1 MTAKEVIMC
10 SVGLIF
16 AFHCQKHANN
26 RVDIHNFL
34 IKEIHAYDNLIAML
48 GKCNLTLDN
57 ENLKP

>member
-1 MTAKEVIMC
+1 MC

-26 RVDIHNFL
+26 WVDIHNFL
-34 IKEIHAYDNLIAML
+34 IKEIHGYDNLIAML

-57 ENLKP
+57 ENLNS